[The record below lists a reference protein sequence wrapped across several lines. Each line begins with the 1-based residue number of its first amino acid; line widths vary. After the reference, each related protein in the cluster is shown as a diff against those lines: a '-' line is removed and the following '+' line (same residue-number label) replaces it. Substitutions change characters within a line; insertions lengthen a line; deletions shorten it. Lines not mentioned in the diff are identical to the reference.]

1 MSKFV
6 SKLWGSSS
14 AKDERQKSSLTNSRG
29 QHRPSKDLDARRQK
43 FMQTLTQSPARP
55 VRGGLKGCAN
65 LDPLGLGEAP
75 KFPCLLDVQ
84 GKNDTKR
91 EEVISNMNENHGS
104 GAERSLSKCETSEP
118 APKPKP
124 ILKKNTAAE
133 AAASVLSP
141 TKEFIKGAFLGEGR
155 MNEADMEGESE
166 QMQKAMRD
174 VEAFGGFL
182 FISPCF
188 NNQKSFPF
196 PCFPSLSLSLSL
208 SLNRGLTQNFPSN
221 PLFLIFLK

>member
-29 QHRPSKDLDARRQK
+29 QHRPPKDLDARRQK

-55 VRGGLKGCAN
+55 VHGGLKGGAD
-65 LDPLGLGEAP
+65 LDPLGLAEAP

-84 GKNDTKR
+84 GKGESVDRNDTKR
-91 EEVISNMNENHGS
+91 EEVISNMNMNHGS
-104 GAERSLSKCETSEP
+104 GAERNLSKYETPVSN
-118 APKPKP
+118 PKPKP
-124 ILKKNTAAE
+124 ILKKNTAA
-133 AAASVLSP
+133 AAAESVLSP
-141 TKEFIKGAFLGEGR
+141 TKEFIKGAFLGEGH

-174 VEAFGGFL
+174 VEAFGGSLFFL
-182 FISPCF
+182 TCF
-188 NNQKSFPF
+188 
-196 PCFPSLSLSLSL
+196 
-208 SLNRGLTQNFPSN
+208 
-221 PLFLIFLK
+221 